1 MKDSKSKPPSEGD
14 AKGNGESANR
24 RRLGR
29 VVHDDRGCASVEWQ
43 DAPENYVRPV
53 LELEDGASTKTRL
66 KTLRNQT
73 PLSIAKQDAFNP
85 YQRSAPH
92 GPTEGGSRRDLR
104 NLSKWIKMMREI
116 EERKA
121 LDKEEA
127 EKPRED

>member
-1 MKDSKSKPPSEGD
+1 MKDVNSKPTAQDEAQGD
-14 AKGNGESANR
+14 GESANR

-43 DAPENYVRPV
+43 DAPQNYVRPV
-53 LELEDGASTKTRL
+53 LELEDGAKTKTRL
-66 KTLRNQT
+66 KALRDKA
-73 PLSIAKQDAFNP
+73 PLTIAKQDAFNP
-85 YQRSAPH
+85 YQRSTQETAAQA
-92 GPTEGGSRRDLR
+92 GTRRDLR
-104 NLSKWIKMMREI
+104 KLSKWIKLMREV